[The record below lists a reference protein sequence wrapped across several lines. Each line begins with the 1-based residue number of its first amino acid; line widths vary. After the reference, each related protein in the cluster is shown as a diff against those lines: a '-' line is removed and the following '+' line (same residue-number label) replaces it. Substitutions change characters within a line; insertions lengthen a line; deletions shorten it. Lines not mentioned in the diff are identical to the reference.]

1 MKIKLKD
8 IDTVGNVSGR
18 LYSLSTI
25 GGIFGTFLGGF
36 LLIPNMGVVNLTFL
50 LAAVLFVI
58 SIFTNTGKTHKL
70 SVCISSLIV
79 LLIIG
84 YFVYSNNIER
94 RIMSNKIGVSYTVDT
109 QYGNAVM
116 TNLEMEGEPVRLL
129 RVDGAFESGTFI
141 EKEKRN
147 ELVFDYLK
155 KYDLMFDIN
164 PQIKD
169 VAMIGGAGYCYP
181 KYAISHYPK
190 IEMDVIEIDKEI
202 TEIAKRYYYLDDAL
216 EEYNKEKERLKLINE
231 DGRLYFNKNEKK
243 YDAILNDAF
252 SGEVPARSL
261 TTIENVRNIKRSLN
275 DGGLYLNNIAGSIS
289 GDNSRFIKAEVNTIK
304 KIFKNVYVIPVVT
317 KDEAITQNFMVI
329 ATDRDA
335 TLDKDLLID
344 LNISDNEI
352 VFTDDYCPTEYLEVK
367 R

>member
-1 MKIKLKD
+1 
-8 IDTVGNVSGR
+8 
-18 LYSLSTI
+18 
-25 GGIFGTFLGGF
+25 
-36 LLIPNMGVVNLTFL
+36 
-50 LAAVLFVI
+50 
-58 SIFTNTGKTHKL
+58 
-70 SVCISSLIV
+70 
-79 LLIIG
+79 
-84 YFVYSNNIER
+84 
-94 RIMSNKIGVSYTVDT
+94 
-109 QYGNAVM
+109 
-116 TNLEMEGEPVRLL
+116 
-129 RVDGAFESGTFI
+129 
-141 EKEKRN
+141 
-147 ELVFDYLK
+147 
-155 KYDLMFDIN
+155 
-164 PQIKD
+164 
-169 VAMIGGAGYCYP
+169 
-181 KYAISHYPK
+181 
-190 IEMDVIEIDKEI
+190 MDVIEIDKEI

-335 TLDKDLLID
+335 TLDRDLLID

>member
-1 MKIKLKD
+1 MKKYKYEIILFITEAVCMIIELVASRILSPAFGNSNVVWTSVIGIILLSSSIGNYLGGLIADKEDVEKKLEIIYMIAGGWLLIIPLIKELVLGALSSIGFIKIGAILATSTLFLLPSIFLGMIIPIILKIKLKD
-8 IDTVGNVSGR
+8 IDTAGNVSGR

-190 IEMDVIEIDKEI
+190 LKW
-202 TEIAKRYYYLDDAL
+202 TL
-216 EEYNKEKERLKLINE
+216 LKLI
-231 DGRLYFNKNEKK
+231 RK
-243 YDAILNDAF
+243 
-252 SGEVPARSL
+252 
-261 TTIENVRNIKRSLN
+261 
-275 DGGLYLNNIAGSIS
+275 
-289 GDNSRFIKAEVNTIK
+289 
-304 KIFKNVYVIPVVT
+304 
-317 KDEAITQNFMVI
+317 
-329 ATDRDA
+329 
-335 TLDKDLLID
+335 
-344 LNISDNEI
+344 
-352 VFTDDYCPTEYLEVK
+352 
-367 R
+367 